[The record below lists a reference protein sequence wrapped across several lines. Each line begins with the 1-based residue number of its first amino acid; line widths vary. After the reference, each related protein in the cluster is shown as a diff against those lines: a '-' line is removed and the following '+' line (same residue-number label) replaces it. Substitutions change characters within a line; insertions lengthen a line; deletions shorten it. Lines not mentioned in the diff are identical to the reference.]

1 MTRANVT
8 IAPVDWLIR
17 RAARGAPVSLSERL
31 EEEWLADL
39 ATRPATLS
47 RLRLESGPPGV
58 SRGCRHLP
66 ELGQRPLFIRRLM
79 VVAVLVLASSGVHG
93 QQEFLQPGAPVAIVT
108 GDGPVVGLQAEHFQS
123 FRGIPYAAAP
133 INELRFRPAA
143 PPVKWTHPRDAR
155 VSGAACPQVLDLDD
169 PAEDGDQNMSE
180 DCLTVNVWT
189 PRADAKARPVMVF
202 IHGGALEEG
211 SAEDSWYDG
220 GALAARGDVVVISLQ
235 YRLGAFGFLELGD
248 VGGTRFADSGNLG
261 LLDQIEALR
270 WVQRN
275 AGRFGGDPR
284 NVTVFGESAGGA
296 SIHGLLAIA
305 AARDLF
311 QKAIIESG
319 DPGQFLS
326 KKEAT
331 AISSEFMTLA
341 HVTTVRELQRLS
353 VEDMLRAQS
362 ELFKKGFGLA
372 TFGMVADGRT
382 FDRTPIEAVA
392 ADPSLSKPLLIGT
405 NSEEMRYWTALDG
418 SPIDEQPEPV
428 LQARLLHAFGPDAG
442 NHLSIYT
449 GDGNSH
455 SEAITQL
462 LGDAVFRM
470 PSIRLA
476 ELNSGRQPTYVYL
489 FTYRSLTKGP
499 TGLEYGSMHGLEIAF
514 VFHVDSSMGYSYV
527 GPKGSWTHLSDQMV
541 DAWTRFA
548 RTGDPNGAGLPTW
561 PRYGAEQH
569 ATMEFGARSDVALDP
584 YGPERRAWQAIP
596 SQKFEQAEAVR
607 LADPPAE

>member
-1 MTRANVT
+1 MNLFVRHGV
-8 IAPVDWLIR
+8 R
-17 RAARGAPVSLSERL
+17 ERGHGQLP
-31 EEEWLADL
+31 
-39 ATRPATLS
+39 
-47 RLRLESGPPGV
+47 
-58 SRGCRHLP
+58 SRGL
-66 ELGQRPLFIRRLM
+66 IA
-79 VVAVLVLASSGVHG
+79 VAAFALASSWAHC
-93 QQEFLQPGAPVAIVT
+93 QDLLRPGTPVIVVT
-108 GDGPVVGLQAEHFQS
+108 TDGPVVGLQAERVQS

-133 INELRFRPAA
+133 INELRFRPATS
-143 PPVKWTHPRDAR
+143 PVKWTHRRDAR

-169 PAEDGDQNMSE
+169 PAEDGDQKMSE

-189 PRADAKARPVMVF
+189 PGADTKARPVMVF

-220 GALAARGDVVVISLQ
+220 GALAERGDVVVISLQ
-235 YRLGAFGFLELGD
+235 YRLGAFGFLELAD

-275 AGRFGGDPR
+275 AGRFGGDPH

-296 SIHGLLAIA
+296 SIHGLLAIP

-326 KKEAT
+326 NKEAT
-331 AISSEFMTLA
+331 AITSKFMALA
-341 HVTTVRELQRLS
+341 HVTTVKELQRLS

-362 ELFKKGFGLA
+362 ELFTKGYGLA
-372 TFGMVADGRT
+372 TFGMVEDGRT

-392 ADPSLSKPLLIGT
+392 ANPSLSKPLLIGT
-405 NSEEMRYWTALDG
+405 NSEEMRYWTAMDA
-418 SPIDEQPEPV
+418 SPIDEQPEPL
-428 LQARLLHAFGPDAG
+428 LQARLLRAFGPGAEQL
-442 NHLSIYT
+442 LSVYAN
-449 GDGNSH
+449 DGNSY
-455 SEAITQL
+455 SEAVTQL
-462 LGDAVFRM
+462 LGDIVFRM

-476 ELNSGRQPTYVYL
+476 ELNADRQPTFVYL

-499 TGLEYGSMHGLEIAF
+499 TGLEYGSMHGLELAF

-527 GPKGSWTHLSDQMV
+527 GPKGSWTHLSDQMA

-548 RTGDPNGAGLPTW
+548 RNGDPNGAGLPTW
-561 PRYGAEQH
+561 PRYGTEQH
-569 ATMEFGARSDVALDP
+569 ATMEFGVRTDVALDP
-584 YGPERRAWQAIP
+584 YGAERRAWHEIP
-596 SQKFEQAEAVR
+596 SQKFEQAQAAR
-607 LADPPAE
+607 FSDPPAE

>member
-1 MTRANVT
+1 MNLTVR
-8 IAPVDWLIR
+8 
-17 RAARGAPVSLSERL
+17 
-31 EEEWLADL
+31 
-39 ATRPATLS
+39 
-47 RLRLESGPPGV
+47 PGV
-58 SRGCRHLP
+58 R
-66 ELGQRPLFIRRLM
+66 ELGHDQLPSRRLIA
-79 VVAVLVLASSGVHG
+79 VAAFVLASGWAHS
-93 QQEFLQPGAPVAIVT
+93 QDFLRPGTPVIVVT
-108 GDGPVVGLQAEHFQS
+108 TDGPVVGLQAERVQS

-143 PPVKWTHPRDAR
+143 LPVKWTHPRDAR

-169 PAEDGDQNMSE
+169 PAEDGDQKMSE

-189 PRADAKARPVMVF
+189 PGADTKARPVMVF

-220 GALAARGDVVVISLQ
+220 GALAERGDVVVISLQ
-235 YRLGAFGFLELGD
+235 YRLGAFGFLELAD
-248 VGGTRFADSGNLG
+248 AGGKRFADSGNLG

-275 AGRFGGDPR
+275 AGRFGGDPH

-296 SIHGLLAIA
+296 SIHGLLAIP

-326 KKEAT
+326 NKEAT
-331 AISSEFMTLA
+331 AITAKFMALA
-341 HVTTVRELQRLS
+341 HVTTIKGLQRLS

-362 ELFKKGFGLA
+362 ELFTKGYGLA
-372 TFGMVADGRT
+372 TFGMVEDGRT

-392 ADPSLSKPLLIGT
+392 ANPSLSKPLLIGT
-405 NSEEMRYWTALDG
+405 NSEEMRYWTAMDA
-418 SPIDEQPEPV
+418 SPIDKQPESV
-428 LQARLLHAFGPDAG
+428 LQTRLLRAFGPGAE
-442 NHLSIYT
+442 HLFSVYVN
-449 GDGNSH
+449 DGNSY
-455 SEAITQL
+455 SEAVTQL
-462 LGDAVFRM
+462 LGDIVFRM

-476 ELNSGRQPTYVYL
+476 ELNADRQPTFVYL

-499 TGLEYGSMHGLEIAF
+499 TGLEYGSMHGLELAF

-527 GPKGSWTHLSDQMV
+527 GPRGSWTHLSDQMA

-548 RTGDPNGAGLPTW
+548 RNGDPNGAGLPTW
-561 PRYGAEQH
+561 PRYGTEQH
-569 ATMEFGARSDVALDP
+569 ATMEFGVRTDVALDP
-584 YGPERRAWQAIP
+584 YGAERRAWHEVPSEKFQQA
-596 SQKFEQAEAVR
+596 QAVR
-607 LADPPAE
+607 FSDPPAE

>member
-1 MTRANVT
+1 MK
-8 IAPVDWLIR
+8 L
-17 RAARGAPVSLSERL
+17 
-31 EEEWLADL
+31 LAQDDV
-39 ATRPATLS
+39 R
-47 RLRLESGPPGV
+47 
-58 SRGCRHLP
+58 
-66 ELGQRPLFIRRLM
+66 ELGQGWLLSRWLIAVAALALSTSWAHSQDFLKTGTP
-79 VVAVLVLASSGVHG
+79 VVV
-93 QQEFLQPGAPVAIVT
+93 VT
-108 GDGPVVGLQAEHFQS
+108 TDGPVVGLQDEHVQS
-123 FRGIPYAAAP
+123 FRGIPYAAPP

-143 PPVKWTHPRDAR
+143 APAKWTHPRDAR

-169 PAEDGDQNMSE
+169 PSEDGDRIISE

-189 PRADAKARPVMVF
+189 PRADTKARPVMVF

-211 SAEDSWYDG
+211 SAEDSCYDG
-220 GALAARGDVVVISLQ
+220 GFLAERGDVVVISLQ
-235 YRLGAFGFLELGD
+235 YRLGAFGFLELGE
-248 VGGTRFADSGNLG
+248 VGGTRFTDSGNLG

-270 WVQRN
+270 WVQQN

-296 SIHGLLAIA
+296 SIHGLLAIP

-331 AISSEFMTLA
+331 AISSNFMTLA
-341 HVTTVRELQRLS
+341 HVTTVKELQRLS

-362 ELFKKGFGLA
+362 ELFNKGYGLA
-372 TFGMVADGRT
+372 TFGLVQDGRT

-405 NSEEMRYWTALDG
+405 NSEEMRYWMAMDA
-418 SPIDEQPEPV
+418 SPIDQQSDSV
-428 LQARLLHAFGPDAG
+428 LQARLLRTFGPGAENILG
-442 NHLSIYT
+442 VYVN
-449 GDGNSH
+449 DGNSH
-455 SEAITQL
+455 SEAVTQL
-462 LGDAVFRM
+462 LGDVVFRM

-476 ELNSGRQPTYVYL
+476 ELNNDRQPTFVYL

-499 TGLEYGSMHGLEIAF
+499 TGLEYGSMHGLEISF
-514 VFHVDSSMGYSYV
+514 VFHEDSSMGYSYV

-561 PRYGAEQH
+561 PRYEIEH
-569 ATMEFGARSDVALDP
+569 ATMEFGIRSDVALDP
-584 YGPERRAWQAIP
+584 YGPERRAWQDIP

-607 LADPPAE
+607 FADPPAE

>member
-1 MTRANVT
+1 VLLENARGEAAMKLSAQRGAWEPTQCRLLCQGL
-8 IAPVDWLIR
+8 IAVAGFALSSSSAHCQDFLKS
-17 RAARGAPVSLSERL
+17 GAPV
-31 EEEWLADL
+31 
-39 ATRPATLS
+39 
-47 RLRLESGPPGV
+47 
-58 SRGCRHLP
+58 
-66 ELGQRPLFIRRLM
+66 
-79 VVAVLVLASSGVHG
+79 VVLT
-93 QQEFLQPGAPVAIVT
+93 T
-108 GDGPVVGLQAEHFQS
+108 GGPVVGLQAEHVQS
-123 FRGIPYAAAP
+123 FQGIPYAAPP

-155 VSGAACPQVLDLDD
+155 VSGPACPQVLDLDD
-169 PAEDGDQNMSE
+169 PAEDGDRNQSE

-211 SAEDSWYDG
+211 SAEDSCYDG
-220 GALAARGDVVVISLQ
+220 GFLAERGDVVVISLQ
-235 YRLGAFGFLELGD
+235 YRLGAFGFLELGE
-248 VGGTRFADSGNLG
+248 VGGIPFADSGNLG

-270 WVQRN
+270 WVQKN

-296 SIHGLLAIA
+296 SIHGLLAIP

-326 KKEAT
+326 NKEAT
-331 AISSEFMTLA
+331 AISSKFMTLA
-341 HVTTVRELQRLS
+341 HVTTVKELQRLS

-362 ELFKKGFGLA
+362 ELFTKGYGLA
-372 TFGMVADGRT
+372 TFGMVEDGRT
-382 FDRTPIEAVA
+382 FDRSPIEAIA

-405 NSEEMRYWTALDG
+405 NSEEMRYWTAMDAA
-418 SPIDEQPEPV
+418 PIDEQPDSV
-428 LQARLLHAFGPDAG
+428 LQARLLRTFGPGAE
-442 NHLSIYT
+442 NLLSVYVN
-449 GDGNSH
+449 DGNSH
-455 SEAITQL
+455 SEAVIQL
-462 LGDAVFRM
+462 LGDVVFRM

-476 ELNSGRQPTYVYL
+476 ELNNNRQPTFVYL

-514 VFHVDSSMGYSYV
+514 VFHEDSSMGYSYV
-527 GPKGSWTHLSDQMV
+527 GPKGSWAHLSDQMV

-548 RTGDPNGAGLPTW
+548 RTGDPNGVGLPTW
-561 PRYGAEQH
+561 PRYGTEH
-569 ATMEFGARSDVALDP
+569 ATMELGIRSDVALDP
-584 YGPERRAWQAIP
+584 YGPERRAWQEIP

-607 LADPPAE
+607 FADPPAE

>member
-1 MTRANVT
+1 M
-8 IAPVDWLIR
+8 
-17 RAARGAPVSLSERL
+17 S
-31 EEEWLADL
+31 
-39 ATRPATLS
+39 
-47 RLRLESGPPGV
+47 
-58 SRGCRHLP
+58 
-66 ELGQRPLFIRRLM
+66 RRLI
-79 VVAVLVLASSGVHG
+79 VVAAFALASSWAHCQDFVN
-93 QQEFLQPGAPVAIVT
+93 PGTPVIVVT
-108 GDGPVVGLQAEHFQS
+108 TDGPVVGLQGRRVQS
-123 FRGIPYAAAP
+123 FRAIPYAAAP

-143 PPVKWTHPRDAR
+143 SPVKWTHPRDAR

-189 PRADAKARPVMVF
+189 PGADTKARPVMVF

-220 GALAARGDVVVISLQ
+220 GALAERGDVVVISLQ
-235 YRLGAFGFLELGD
+235 YRLGAFGFLELAD

-275 AGRFGGDPR
+275 AGRFGGDPH

-296 SIHGLLAIA
+296 SIHGLLAIP

-326 KKEAT
+326 SKEAT
-331 AISSEFMTLA
+331 AITSKFMALA
-341 HVTTVRELQRLS
+341 HVTTVKELQRLS

-362 ELFKKGFGLA
+362 ELFTKGYGLA
-372 TFGMVADGRT
+372 TFGMVEDGRA
-382 FDRTPIEAVA
+382 FDRTPIDAVA
-392 ADPSLSKPLLIGT
+392 ANPSLSKPLLIGT
-405 NSEEMRYWTALDG
+405 NSEEMRYWTALDA
-418 SPIDEQPEPV
+418 SPIDKQPESV
-428 LQARLLHAFGPDAG
+428 LRARLLHAFGPGAE
-442 NHLSIYT
+442 HLVSVYAN
-449 GDGNSH
+449 DGNSY
-455 SEAITQL
+455 SEAVTEL
-462 LGDAVFRM
+462 LGDIVFRL

-476 ELNSGRQPTYVYL
+476 ELNADRQPTFVYL

-499 TGLEYGSMHGLEIAF
+499 TGLEYGSMHGLELAF

-527 GPKGSWTHLSDQMV
+527 GPKGSWTHLSDQMA

-548 RTGDPNGAGLPTW
+548 RNGDPNGAGLPRW
-561 PRYGAEQH
+561 PRYGTEQH
-569 ATMEFGARSDVALDP
+569 ATMEFGVHTDVALDP
-584 YGPERRAWQAIP
+584 YGAERRAWCEIP
-596 SQKFEQAEAVR
+596 SQKFEQAEAAR
-607 LADPPAE
+607 FSDPPAE